1 MELELFHFIEDTLTV
16 YDAHQPLY
24 QKAEEDLKNVFSEI
38 VASSSHDVIALHTRV
53 KSRDSLREKLLR
65 NKYYLHFSSPEDAL
79 KNMHDLIGITI
90 ECRFIRSEAEIYQNL
105 FHWFEVN
112 GNMFSC
118 IQHPEVKLN
127 LRMVQPQLQRNGYT
141 IYRID
146 GSIMEAE
153 GPIAFELQ
161 IKSLVHR
168 FWSEI
173 EHEIV
178 YKNNELI
185 VNDSF
190 VQQMLG
196 SVRDSLD
203 VVDHQMDILYTK
215 LSDTSSQ
222 ASIGMNEHSF
232 KLLVATSI
240 NELVN
245 AKMKDSIGYTS
256 DFRKDASI
264 LSQYIYIRYFLN
276 GEHNE
281 TRMVEFLEYLNE
293 LNARGIDFRSALPL
307 DELPS
312 SGNVLEQRLITYWLS
327 KINSDYEWHAFFTV
341 LFNIQTGS
349 LKEDVQDF
357 AHVIA
362 LLLVQPGWYASLFTQ
377 FGKEEADRVRN
388 SLLERLADALIR
400 ADTIDTIHDEKL
412 YEVKELFRHEA
423 DRISAMYSDYALL
436 SARLE
441 DLGSDLSDAVL
452 RLFQV

>member
-1 MELELFHFIEDTLTV
+1 MELELFQFIEDTLTV
-16 YDAHQPLY
+16 FDAHQAHY
-24 QKAEEDLKNVFSEI
+24 QKAEADLKQLFYEI
-38 VASSSHDVIALHTRV
+38 VDQSQHDVIALHTRV

-65 NKYYLHFSSPEDAL
+65 NKYYLYFSTPEDAL
-79 KNMHDLIGITI
+79 KNIHDLIGLTI

-105 FHWFEVN
+105 FHWFAVD
-112 GNMFSC
+112 GTMYSC
-118 IQHPEVKLN
+118 TLHPEVKLN

-146 GSIMEAE
+146 GSIMEKD
-153 GPIAFELQ
+153 GPVAFELQ

-190 VQQMLG
+190 IQQMLG

-215 LSDTSSQ
+215 LSDQSGQ

-245 AKMKDSIGYTS
+245 AKMKESIGYTS

-276 GEHNE
+276 GENNE

-312 SGNVLEQRLITYWLS
+312 SNNVLEQKLITYWLS

-349 LKEDVQDF
+349 LKEDVEEF
-357 AHVIA
+357 AHVIG

-377 FGKEEADRVRN
+377 FGEQQAQTVRDA
-388 SLLERLADALIR
+388 LLGSLADALIA

-423 DRISAMYSDYALL
+423 DRINAMYADYSIL

-441 DLGSDLSDAVL
+441 DLGNNLSGTVL
-452 RLFQV
+452 RLFQ